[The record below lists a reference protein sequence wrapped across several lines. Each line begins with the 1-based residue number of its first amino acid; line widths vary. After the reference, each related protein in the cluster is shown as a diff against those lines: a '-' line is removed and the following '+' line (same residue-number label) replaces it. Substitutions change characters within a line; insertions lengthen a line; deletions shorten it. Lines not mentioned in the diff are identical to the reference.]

1 MHVSESREFPLYFT
15 LPITPADSTCSVGLT
30 MARLILAKLHFKFD
44 VEAVDKNLDWV
55 GKARFRLLWDKPELW
70 VRLNGRK
77 GA

>member
-1 MHVSESREFPLYFT
+1 
-15 LPITPADSTCSVGLT
+15 

-44 VEAVDKNLDWV
+44 VEAADKNLDWV

-70 VRLNGRK
+70 VRLNERK